1 MEFDPRLGYKIED
14 PEDFQHNGTYLCEFT
29 DTGSGRKVNSLVIDL
44 LVEAKKVTKTFVQVN
59 FYNPHIDNDSMTMGI
74 VEITIMTKYGCRLG
88 LTSVHISM
96 LKGGAGEIYNY

>member
-1 MEFDPRLGYKIED
+1 MALVLFIDLSVDLSRGVEFDPRLGYKIED

-59 FYNPHIDNDSMTMGI
+59 FYNPHIDND
-74 VEITIMTKYGCRLG
+74 YGHC
-88 LTSVHISM
+88 
-96 LKGGAGEIYNY
+96 